1 MNKQTVSL
9 RDYVGKKLCDFGED
23 KRIFV
28 LDSDL
33 AKSTTSIEFSGKY
46 PDRFI
51 ELGIAEQS
59 AMSVASGLAME
70 GKIAFYVNFSIFLT
84 GTAWTQLRQA
94 CYANLNVK
102 LIGTHPGMDDGPD
115 GASHHANEDLACARA
130 IPNLMILVPGSV
142 EELGEAIKIAIE
154 HNGPVYIRVARDI
167 VPILED
173 ALLSESKPGKSK
185 IMYDDG
191 NDAAIIYEGTAC
203 KIAYEA
209 YEVLKDQGVKC
220 KLINIF
226 SVKPLDE
233 DMIYKIADKVK
244 GIVTIENH
252 SIIGGLGG
260 EIAEV
265 LVARSTHPKL
275 SMVGVEDCFTE
286 SGKTS
291 DLKTKYGLNVENVK
305 RHVLNVIK

>member
-1 MNKQTVSL
+1 MNKQMVSL
-9 RDYVGKKLCDFGED
+9 RDYVGKKLCEAGED

-28 LDSDL
+28 IDSDL
-33 AKSTTSIEFSGKY
+33 AKSTTSIEFSKKF
-46 PDRFI
+46 PERFI
-51 ELGIAEQS
+51 ETGIAEQS
-59 AMSVASGLAME
+59 AMSIASGLAME
-70 GKIAFYVNFSIFLT
+70 GKIAFYVNFSIFIT

-115 GASHHANEDLACARA
+115 GASHHANEDLACARS

-154 HNGPVYIRVARDI
+154 HDGPVYIRTARDI
-167 VPILED
+167 VPVLDDTANEK
-173 ALLSESKPGKSK
+173 SKAGKSK
-185 IMYDDG
+185 LMYDDG
-191 NDAAIIYEGTAC
+191 NDAAIIYEGTAA
-203 KIAYEA
+203 KTAYES
-209 YEVLKDQGVKC
+209 YEALKDEGIKC

-226 SVKPLDE
+226 SIKPLDKE
-233 DMIYKIADKVK
+233 MINKIADEVK

-252 SIIGGLGG
+252 SVIGGLGG
-260 EIAEV
+260 AVAEV
-265 LVARSTHPKL
+265 LSSRSTHPRL

-291 DLKTKYGLNVENVK
+291 DVKYKYGLNVENVK
-305 RHVLNVIK
+305 KHMLSVIK